1 MKSLQIKRL
10 HPDAV
15 LPVRAH
21 STDAGLD
28 LHAAEDVGIPVLGR
42 NLVPTGIAV
51 QIPKGYVG
59 YITPRSGLAHSN
71 GITVLN
77 SPGTIDAGFTGEI
90 KIILINHGQA
100 PYLIQPG
107 ERIAQLVIHK
117 IELPWVQEV
126 NNLPTSERGTNGFG
140 STGQ

>member
-1 MKSLQIKRL
+1 MNLKIKRL
-10 HPDAV
+10 HPDAI

-21 STDAGLD
+21 ATDAGLD
-28 LHAAEDVGIPVLGR
+28 LYAAEQVGIPVLGR
-42 NLVPTGIAV
+42 TLVGTGIAAA
-51 QIPKGYVG
+51 IPEGYVG

-107 ERIAQLVIHK
+107 QRIAQLLVQK
-117 IELPWVQEV
+117 IETPILTEV
-126 NNLPTSERGTNGFG
+126 SELKNTPRNEKGFG
-140 STGQ
+140 STGI